1 MLGEKKVDNV
11 VITTTDNHSSGTYP
25 NNVRRSNI
33 MKELMGSGGAHR
45 RIARHKRNNLQS
57 LKRHV
62 INMYQDTNSPA
73 FSKSANM
80 VHAVLANKFPKLHFT
95 NRFVK
100 DTLNELSTTYLRT
113 RLVNK
118 NKHFFG
124 TSFYSPQ
131 PHHGW
136 HVDLQDMSIF
146 KKSNISTMY
155 NFMLVCVDDFSNYI
169 MIKLLRDKK
178 AKTVHTAMINIIKET
193 GAIPTIVYCD
203 KGSEF
208 DNRLF
213 NDPKTNFFK
222 VQFMVNR

>member
-1 MLGEKKVDNV
+1 MCIIK
-11 VITTTDNHSSGTYP
+11 
-25 NNVRRSNI
+25 NI
-33 MKELMGSGGAHR
+33 EELTGGGR
-45 RIARHKRNNLQS
+45 RIVARRKKNNNLQS

-62 INMYQDTNSPA
+62 IDAYQDTSSPA
-73 FSKSANM
+73 FSKSANT
-80 VHAVLANKFPKLHFT
+80 VLANKFPKLHFT

-118 NKHFFG
+118 DKHLFG
-124 TSFYSPQ
+124 TSFYSSHPY
-131 PHHGW
+131 HRW
-136 HVDLQDMSIF
+136 HVDLQDMSIL

-193 GAIPTIVYCD
+193 GAIPKNCILRQG
-203 KGSEF
+203 K
-208 DNRLF
+208 
-213 NDPKTNFFK
+213 
-222 VQFMVNR
+222 